1 MVPRSPSRT
10 GRFVTRA
17 EQVVRT
23 AGDWLDRFRSSQ
35 TVPVFHDQHYRLPLT
50 SVQGLTGFEPRRP
63 DLVLWYLQDHKL
75 LPTASL
81 YSPTRIGYDD
91 LCRVHTPRWLEA
103 LGQPEALAQVFG
115 LPAWDINVDSL
126 FGAVR
131 AACGGTL
138 AAARAALAGQ
148 QPALNLAGG
157 FHHARP
163 DGGGGFCAV
172 NDIAVALAVLRSSGF
187 AGTVA
192 VLDLDAHPPD
202 GTAACFA
209 AMGEQA
215 FIGSL
220 SGCNWGIVPGVDET
234 VLPSRTADGPYLQ
247 ALSALLQRMPAAD
260 LTFVVAG
267 GDVLASDPLGG
278 LGLTLTGAAQRD
290 LLVARALAG
299 RASVWLPAGGYSQE
313 AWKVLLGTALVLLR
327 DRLPTIGT
335 LTDPLA
341 RRFRNTSKDL
351 AMDQLSDWQAD
362 VAEIERDLGIRRDS
376 DPRLLDFYTAE
387 GLEYALQRYGVL
399 GHLTSLGYTDLR
411 VTLGRTDVGDR
422 MLLTGRF
429 AQTASP
435 AEAAR
440 AASSQSQQPEVL
452 VEAVLERQPLPPAA
466 LAAMKDHS
474 GDKPAAD
481 QTLVLHRSQLLF
493 VHWLTLRH
501 PRGAFASGRPQLPGQ
516 EVPGLGMAREAGE
529 LLARIADRLGLA
541 GVALRP
547 AWFHVAFAARYRM
560 RFVDTQEQGQ
570 FLALLRDLRQWPSLQ
585 TPEGGFA
592 LVQASRLLAEGQVGL
607 SQAGQ
612 QAVAYVWPAGLM
624 MDAADLTA
632 DAAEVAAVAAN
643 SRFVPLQPVSS
654 VP

>member
-1 MVPRSPSRT
+1 M
-10 GRFVTRA
+10 TRA

-23 AGDWLDRFRSSQ
+23 AGNWLDRLRPSHA
-35 TVPVFHDQHYRLPLT
+35 VPVFHDQHYRLPLT

-75 LPTASL
+75 LPSGGL

-91 LCRVHTPRWLEA
+91 LCRVHTSRWLEA

-115 LPAWDINVDSL
+115 LPAWDINVDAL
-126 FGAVR
+126 FGSVR

-138 AAARAALAGQ
+138 AAARAALAGR
-148 QPALNLAGG
+148 QPVLNLAGG
-157 FHHARP
+157 FHHAKP

-220 SGCNWGIVPGVDET
+220 SGCDWGTVPGVDET
-234 VLPSRTADGPYLQ
+234 VLPPRAGDGPYLQ
-247 ALSALLQRMPAAD
+247 ALSALLQRMPVAD

-290 LLVARALAG
+290 LQVARALAG
-299 RASVWLPAGGYSQE
+299 RASVWLPAGGYSDE

-362 VAEIERDLGIRRDS
+362 VAEIERDLGIRRDTE
-376 DPRLLDFYTAE
+376 PRLLDFYTAE

-399 GHLTSLGYTDLR
+399 GHLASLGYTDLR

-429 AQTASP
+429 AQPASGAQVGQP
-435 AEAAR
+435 
-440 AASSQSQQPEVL
+440 PEVL
-452 VEAVLERQPLPPAA
+452 VEAVLERQPLPTAA
-466 LAAMKDHS
+466 LAILHS
-474 GDKPAAD
+474 QHTDKVTAD
-481 QTLVLHRSQLLF
+481 QALVLHRSDLLF

-529 LLARIADRLGLA
+529 LLARMADRLGLA

-607 SQAGQ
+607 QQAGQ
-612 QAVAYVWPAGLM
+612 PVVAYVWPAGLM
-624 MDAADLTA
+624 MDAAGLTA
-632 DAAEVAAVAAN
+632 DAAEVASVVAS
-643 SRFVPLQPVSS
+643 SRFVPLQP
-654 VP
+654 PQELP